1 VKRFFIF
8 ILILL
13 FSFILFSKIKIDVKT
28 HFNEKFDLRG
38 IKLGLIYFLKQ
49 NNYDIVEFG
58 EKYSVWIEN
67 YNEKR
72 VGEDIYEIK
81 LVIEIT
87 NPSFLKKSEIIVSK
101 EISLEYEYKPKRLDV
116 DETGILTFIKEK
128 IKNIKQ
134 KELIK
139 SYYVAKTIGKNVL
152 FLLKGLE
159 SNKI

>member
-1 VKRFFIF
+1 MKRFFIF